1 MTNEQFAVFEKNP
14 THTGK
19 SNSLILCCYNTKEEA
34 QYDREKYG
42 YNTEN
47 YYVDVYD
54 VDEYMRTLIGK
65 TKTIPY
71 TKIED
76 VDGEYNCKFSL
87 KNVP

>member
-42 YNTEN
+42 Y
-47 YYVDVYD
+47 
-54 VDEYMRTLIGK
+54 
-65 TKTIPY
+65 
-71 TKIED
+71 
-76 VDGEYNCKFSL
+76 
-87 KNVP
+87 